1 MRVLGVDGCR
11 QGWIGVVLD
20 SGRVVGVLF
29 EERLSELLSRAPEA
43 ECVGVDMP
51 IGLVE
56 ESWREADLAARA
68 FLGRRAA
75 TVFMVPPRPVLLAED
90 HAAASELS
98 RALTGQGVSRQAFN
112 LRSKILEVDPLAASD
127 TRLHEVHP
135 EVAFGC
141 MAGGF
146 AVSASKKT
154 WEGVARRL
162 ALLEASGIRL
172 PAEVGLAGRAAPDDV
187 LDAAAVAWSASRI
200 VAGQALSLPEHTEQR
215 MADGRPIS
223 IWA

>member
-29 EERLSELLSRAPEA
+29 EEQLSELLSRTPEA

-75 TVFMVPPRPVLLAED
+75 TVFMVII
-90 HAAASELS
+90 
-98 RALTGQGVSRQAFN
+98 RAITEFFSLTLTIHMTFIIKMRCSIGNIRQ
-112 LRSKILEVDPLAASD
+112 
-127 TRLHEVHP
+127 H
-135 EVAFGC
+135 
-141 MAGGF
+141 
-146 AVSASKKT
+146 
-154 WEGVARRL
+154 
-162 ALLEASGIRL
+162 
-172 PAEVGLAGRAAPDDV
+172 
-187 LDAAAVAWSASRI
+187 
-200 VAGQALSLPEHTEQR
+200 
-215 MADGRPIS
+215 
-223 IWA
+223 